1 MISDRVDESRGIRV
15 LGLSAMFGKKHSMP
29 KMQSKGGKGQ
39 ASTLQ
44 MFHLCNELERLNG
57 EPLDFEWKIFP
68 VATAL
73 ELLHRIQKDL
83 KGKRIRPESFSDR
96 IIFMFMFNDIDLDK
110 KRRLL
115 HYQFEKIPNVCVK
128 IQ

>member
-1 MISDRVDESRGIRV
+1 MLC
-15 LGLSAMFGKKHSMP
+15 LGKTLDPEDSVKKW
-29 KMQSKGGKGQ
+29 KGQ
-39 ASTLQ
+39 VSTLQ
-44 MFHLCNELERLNG
+44 MFHLCKELERLNG

-83 KGKRIRPESFSDR
+83 EGKRIRPESFSDR
-96 IIFMFMFNDIDLDK
+96 IIFMFNDIDLHK
-110 KRRLL
+110 KRKRRLW
-115 HYQFEKIPNVCVK
+115 HYEFEKNQNVCVT